1 MLHFTETFGLV
12 SKSTHLMPEFSSR
25 TVAIMGLGLISG
37 SLARALKASAWDG
50 EIIAWGPRE
59 PSLKLGL
66 ELGSKLCLV
75 KCGRFEVVRLFCLVA
90 ICESILLALI

>member
-25 TVAIMGLGLISG
+25 PVALLGLGLISG

-50 EIIAWGPRE
+50 EVLAWGPRE
-59 PSLKLGL
+59 PRSKQGL
-66 ELGSKLCLV
+66 
-75 KCGRFEVVRLFCLVA
+75 
-90 ICESILLALI
+90 